1 MESRQ
6 LGTAG
11 PTVSALGLGCMG
23 MSGAYGPAD
32 ETQSIATIRAAI
44 DAGITLI
51 DTGDFYGNGHNEWLI
66 RQALRSGDREKV
78 VLSVKFGVQRD
89 PVGTMLGIDGRPN
102 AVKNFL
108 TYSLQRLGT
117 DHVDV
122 YRLARLD
129 RTVPI
134 EETVGA
140 MAEMVQA
147 GYVRWIGLS
156 EVGTGTIRRAHAVH
170 PIADLQTE
178 YSIFSRGIEDGVLAA
193 CRELGI
199 GITAYGVLSR
209 GLLSGTWTPGDADP
223 RTVQPRFQSGNLEAN
238 IALVDALRRIADDRG
253 VTVTQ
258 LAIAWVLAQGRER
271 GDIVP
276 LIGAKTPQRL
286 AEALPAADVVLTAD
300 DLAAMDRAVPPTAVA
315 GERHLPG
322 GLAFMDS
329 ER

>member
-1 MESRQ
+1 METRQ
-6 LGTAG
+6 LGSAG
-11 PTVSALGLGCMG
+11 PTVSTLGLGCMG

-32 ETQSIATIRAAI
+32 EAEGIATIRAAI
-44 DAGITLI
+44 DAGITLV

-66 RQALRSGDREKV
+66 RQALSTGDRDTV

-117 DHVDV
+117 DHLDV

-156 EVGTGTIRRAHAVH
+156 EVGAGTIRRAHAVH
-170 PIADLQTE
+170 PITDLQTE
-178 YSIFSRGIEDGVLAA
+178 YSLFSRGIEDGVLGA

-209 GLLSGTWTPGDADP
+209 GLLSGTWTRKDADP
-223 RTVQPRFQSGNLEAN
+223 RSAQPRFQTGNLEAN
-238 IALVDALRRIADDRG
+238 LALVEALRRIADDRG

-271 GDIVP
+271 GDVVP

-286 AEALPAADVVLTAD
+286 AEVLPAVDVVLTAD
-300 DLAAMDRAVPPTAVA
+300 DLAAIERAVPAAAVA
-315 GERHLPG
+315 GERHLPAG
-322 GLAFMDS
+322 MAFMDS

>member
-66 RQALRSGDREKV
+66 RQALRAGDREKV